1 MLAAPAPRV
10 AAAPRRTRGRP
21 GPADSRPP
29 AGAPRREAAPEGPA
43 DLGPG
48 RASLRPLSVPLLTR
62 ARRALRGAALRALV
76 ALLAHM
82 PLRPA
87 LTLGEL
93 MSRAG
98 WRLAGATRRR
108 MLAHLA
114 VAFPGLA
121 PAELE
126 ALGQRSLRHLGWLVA
141 EMLAVRSYDAAL
153 ERYVTF
159 APGAEARLREA
170 MAGGRGLVMVSG
182 HVGHWELLAR
192 RLVRGGVPCATVAR
206 SGTSPILHALLSRF
220 RAEGR
225 FDVLLR
231 DDPGTARAIIRCLR
245 QGKLL
250 GLLIDQDTAV
260 QGVFVPFFGRPA
272 WTPRAAGDLALRFR
286 APVAV
291 IWSRRRGP
299 LAGDGHELSIE
310 LVPYDAEAPDR
321 EAESV
326 RITAR
331 CTALLE
337 AAIRAR
343 PEEWVWMHERWRTR
357 PA

>member
-1 MLAAPAPRV
+1 
-10 AAAPRRTRGRP
+10 
-21 GPADSRPP
+21 
-29 AGAPRREAAPEGPA
+29 
-43 DLGPG
+43 
-48 RASLRPLSVPLLTR
+48 
-62 ARRALRGAALRALV
+62 V
-76 ALLAHM
+76 ALLAYL
-82 PLRPA
+82 PLRPSLA
-87 LTLGEL
+87 LASLV
-93 MSRAG
+93 SRVA
-98 WRLAGATRRR
+98 WRLAGQTRRR

-114 VAFPGLA
+114 IAFPDLTPEA
-121 PAELE
+121 RQ
-126 ALGQRSLRHLGWLVA
+126 ALGQRSLRHLTWLAA
-141 EMLAVRSYDAAL
+141 EMLAVRSYDAEL

-159 APGAEARLREA
+159 APGAEARLRQV
-170 MAGGRGLVMVSG
+170 MAPGKGLVMVSG

-192 RLVRGGVPCATVAR
+192 RLVRAGIPCATVAR
-206 SGTSPILHALLSRF
+206 SGTSPLLHTLLSRF
-220 RAEGR
+220 RVAGG

-250 GLLIDQDTAV
+250 GLLIDQDTDV
-260 QGVFVPFFGRPA
+260 QGVAVPFFGRPA

-299 LAGDGHELSIE
+299 DPGDGHELSVE
-310 LVPYDAEAPDR
+310 LVPYDADAPDR

-326 RITAR
+326 RITAA

-337 AAIRAR
+337 QAIRAN
-343 PEEWVWMHERWRTR
+343 PEEWVWMHQRWKTQ